1 MQSKIG
7 SHANLNDGYTAM
19 TRTRRGHLA
28 AFADFRLGTT
38 QPKQPPDPEPAP
50 CIPKAPPENTDSQSA
65 GKPENPPA
73 QPHPP
78 QQASADKDVQDDRP
92 RDCVA
97 HTDHDYHDKQPC
109 QPAAN
114 DQKSQGNKKKHYKR
128 WFLSPIDRRK
138 TLANLVVAAAVTS
151 ERDLPA
157 FFKVSYPMPAMIG
170 IDEEFRQ
177 RYGINGSDPVREQAL
192 QDAMRFY
199 FNRMAY
205 ISALLLEPHRHDLDL
220 NPVEAITENE
230 REFARIRCESFIDKL
245 RESKR
250 QARESGD
257 RDSAAR
263 ENG

>member
-1 MQSKIG
+1 
-7 SHANLNDGYTAM
+7 M

-50 CIPKAPPENTDSQSA
+50 CIAKAPPENTDSQSA
-65 GKPENPPA
+65 GKLENPPA

-78 QQASADKDVQDDRP
+78 QQASADKDVQYDGP
-92 RDCVA
+92 RDCA
-97 HTDHDYHDKQPC
+97 ARDKQPC

-114 DQKSQGNKKKHYKR
+114 DQKSQRNKKKHYKR

-138 TLANLVVAAAVTS
+138 TYANLVVAAAVTS
-151 ERDLPA
+151 DRDLPA

-177 RYGINGSDPVREQAL
+177 RYGIDGSDPVREQAL
-192 QDAMRFY
+192 QEAMRFY

-205 ISALLLEPHRHDLDL
+205 ISALFHETHRYDLDL
-220 NPVEAITENE
+220 NPVEPITENE
-230 REFARIRCESFIDKL
+230 REFARIRCDSFIDKL
-245 RESKR
+245 RERKR

-257 RDSAAR
+257 RDSTAR